1 MANSIFISDAIKNK
15 PKGLIAMGY
24 SYDIKDAI
32 SHLQK
37 PEDYGEAPTENSIT
51 ILGLGSTHSS
61 SIDVKRFS
69 GQFSDDDY
77 LWRVELS
84 YTQVLPMKK
93 NENSNHFLAYIKGET
108 QHSIFSNFGFK
119 VIPGKLDEDNYRA
132 AYNALGDKGFKVG
145 CLLDMNSTGVE
156 YLNRFFKMVSNL
168 PWESG
173 EVMSLVNAGCLY
185 AEFISGE
192 AGRAIP
198 IPIIGNIGPA
208 KSSQIKIVSALAA
221 SSHLKDLKLPFSIT
235 STSDSSNSIDI
246 HNSSDYT
253 YPCMGGDYD
262 YLKGE
267 IMGYDTKSF
276 NEWKNNV
283 VGNDALHYINQP
295 PKMVLAKGSVIS
307 GDYYVRLFI
316 PEVKKQDAEY
326 ALSGTDK
333 QIPLELFKTSS
344 QINYT
349 PGKIVSTQT
358 AEVVATGDYSTR
370 AEEFSRKVF
379 SLCNG
384 MINSGL
390 IRYGHIR
397 GNFGNREANLGDK
410 GKNPHPVGSSA
421 HELYKLLKYANMSS
435 QSNAEFEYDC
445 SAFAQMML
453 YNSVG
458 LKSENT
464 IIPGLSG
471 TGYLVGSGASVINKY
486 INPNYEAVSI
496 PFDIN
501 NLKPGDLLVRDGHA
515 AFFVGPNGYPGAG
528 PLATIESHG
537 SRSKTL
543 RGSVKAGKP
552 YKTIIRVQ
560 RKNLA
565 SVDNNTNTTS

>member
-1 MANSIFISDAIKNK
+1 MALITDAIKNRNG
-15 PKGLIAMGY
+15 GLRAMGY
-24 SYDIKDAI
+24 AYDIKDAI

-37 PEDYGEAPTENSIT
+37 PEEYGEAPTENSIT

-84 YTQVLPMKK
+84 YTQVLPIKK
-93 NENSNHFLAYIKGET
+93 NENSNHFLAYIKGES

-132 AYNALGDKGFKVG
+132 AYNALGDNGFKVG

-173 EVMSLVNAGCLY
+173 DVMSLVNAGCLY

-198 IPIIGNIGPA
+198 IPIIGNIGPS

-235 STSDSSNSIDI
+235 STSDSSNFIDI

-253 YPCMGGDYD
+253 YPCGEGDYD

-267 IMGYDTKSF
+267 IMGYDPKSF
-276 NEWKNNV
+276 DVWKNNV

-316 PEVKKQDAEY
+316 PEIKKEAANY

-358 AEVVATGDYSTR
+358 AEVEATGEYTTR
-370 AEEFSRKVF
+370 AESLSRKVF
-379 SLCNG
+379 EICNG
-384 MINSGL
+384 KANSGL
-390 IRYGHIR
+390 IYYGHYR
-397 GNFGNREANLGDK
+397 GKFGNRVVNLGED
-410 GKNPHPVGSSA
+410 GKNPHPAGSKT
-421 HELYKLLKYANMSS
+421 HELYNALKYANMGK
-435 QSNAEFEYDC
+435 QTNIEFEYDC
-445 SAFAQMML
+445 SSFAQMML

-458 LKSENT
+458 LKSDNT
-464 IIPGLSG
+464 IISGLSG
-471 TGYLVGSGASVINKY
+471 SDYLVNHGASEINKY
-486 INPNYEAVSI
+486 INSDYEAFSI

-501 NLKPGDLLVRDGHA
+501 NLKPGDLLVRNGHA
-515 AFFVGPNGYPGAG
+515 AFFVGPNGYPNAG
-528 PLATIESHG
+528 PLATLESH
-537 SRSKTL
+537 SPSSKSL
-543 RGSVKAGKP
+543 IGSVKSSKP
-552 YKTIIRVQ
+552 YKTIIRVR

-565 SVDNNTNTTS
+565 SVNITNTTT